1 MKESIPPILRPE
13 AVVPVPLS
21 ALAQAFALPVAA
33 DSAHSFSQVEL
44 TGISMNTADLRPG
57 DLFVAMPGLKTHG
70 ARFVAKALEI
80 GAVAIVT
87 DAAGAAEIA
96 SELGSVSA
104 PVLLLEQ
111 PRRHLGNLAA
121 FVYGNV
127 AGNLPVIYGTTGTNG
142 KTSTSYLLEAL
153 LRQCGEI
160 TGLTS
165 TAERHIAGEIIVS
178 RLTTPESTEM
188 QALIARMREKGV
200 TSVAIEVSAQ
210 ALSQLRVDGIHFD
223 VVGFTNL
230 SHDHFDDYPNFETYL
245 AAKVA
250 LFTPERA
257 NRGVVCLDSDFGAA
271 FVAASKIPV
280 TTISSH
286 PEVTADWQVRITEQ
300 STSKTGFI
308 LTGPHG
314 VEISSSVPLIGT
326 HMAANGALAIVMAIE
341 AGIDWRLI
349 RERVADGIAA
359 YLPGR
364 TEPVNSTEP
373 GAKAGPAVFVDFG
386 HSPDAFLHTLRSLR
400 AVTPGR
406 LIMVFGADG
415 DRDASKRPDMARI
428 AAENADVV
436 IITDHH
442 PRFENPVTIRR
453 TLFESAAAAV
463 PERELYEVSPPEQ
476 AIRKALSLASP
487 GDSILWAGPG
497 HQDYRDIQGKRT
509 VYSAREQARE
519 ALRESGWA

>member
-1 MKESIPPILRPE
+1 VKESIPPILRPE
-13 AVVPVPLS
+13 HVQPVSLESIKNRFGLGGEANPSVLSGVAV
-21 ALAQAFALPVAA
+21 
-33 DSAHSFSQVEL
+33 
-44 TGISMNTADLRPG
+44 TGISMNTNDLRAG

-70 ARFVAKALEI
+70 AHFAAKALEG
-80 GAVAIVT
+80 GAVAIIT
-87 DAAGAAEIA
+87 DAAGSHLLAEV
-96 SELGSVSA
+96 LGAVPV
-104 PVLLLEQ
+104 PVLILEH
-111 PRRHLGNLAA
+111 PRHHLGNLAA

-127 AGNLPVIYGTTGTNG
+127 DGNLPRIFGTTGTNG
-142 KTSTSYLLEAL
+142 KTSTSYLLEGL

-165 TAERHIAGEIIVS
+165 TAERHIAGEVIVS

-188 QALIARMREKGV
+188 QALIARMRERGV
-200 TSVAIEVSAQ
+200 SSIAIEVSAQ
-210 ALSQLRVDGIHFD
+210 ALSQLRVDGIKFD

-245 AAKVA
+245 KAKVA

-257 NRGVVCLDSDFGAA
+257 SRGVVSLDSRFGAD
-271 FVAASKIPV
+271 FVAASQIPV
-280 TTISSH
+280 TTITSRTD
-286 PEVTADWQVRITEQ
+286 VAADWQVRVTEQ
-300 STSKTGFI
+300 SPHRTAFV
-308 LTGPHG
+308 LTGPNG
-314 VEISSSVPLIGT
+314 VEIESSVPLIGV
-326 HMAANGALAIVMAIE
+326 HMAANGGLAIVMAIE

-349 RERVADGIAA
+349 ADRVRDGIAA

-364 TEPVNSTEP
+364 TECVNSP
-373 GAKAGPAVFVDFG
+373 DAKRQGPSVYVDFG
-386 HSPDAFLHTLRSLR
+386 HSPDAFLNTLRSLR

-415 DRDASKRPDMARI
+415 DRDPSKRPDMARI
-428 AAENADVV
+428 AAENSDVV
-436 IITDHH
+436 VITDHH
-442 PRFENPVTIRR
+442 PRFENPVSIRR
-453 TLFESAAAAV
+453 VLFDSAREAV

-476 AIRKALSLASP
+476 AIRKAVSIAGP

-519 ALRESGWA
+519 ALREQGWA